1 MVQLRVRALTAAL
14 AIAAAVGAANGSS
27 AVAGETIH
35 FGKSLATLFHYTP
48 VDVGIAKGIFAK
60 HGLAVESTSFAG
72 DAKLQQG
79 LTAGAVDIGVGGGP
93 EFAFVAKGA
102 PDLGVAES
110 AGPPLGST
118 LVVLTD
124 SPIKTI
130 ADLKGKTASI
140 STVGSQT
147 EWFTREL
154 SRQQGWGA
162 DGIKLAALGDVPSQ
176 IAALK
181 THQTDAFTADI
192 ATAYRLED
200 SGEGRI
206 LLKFGDVIPNYINSV
221 LFATNDMIAK
231 RPEALRAFLAAWFE
245 TVAYMKANKADTVA
259 IDAGVL
265 HIPAPIISR
274 VYDET
279 GRMITSDGHFEA
291 KGLAVLGRSFVDMGM
306 LDRPPD
312 MAKLYTEKFLPTA
325 R

>member
-1 MVQLRVRALTAAL
+1 MTEYLKVRRWAAAL
-14 AIAAAVGAANGSS
+14 AALVAVHASGAAAN
-27 AVAGETIH
+27 ETIH

-48 VDVGIAKGIFAK
+48 VDVGIVQGIFAK
-60 HGLAVESTSFAG
+60 RGLDVESANFAG
-72 DAKLQQG
+72 DAKLQQA

-118 LVVLTD
+118 LVVLAD

-147 EWFTREL
+147 EWFSREL

-162 DGIKLAALGDVPSQ
+162 DGIKLAALGDVPAQ

-192 ATAYRLED
+192 ATAYRMEAA
-200 SGEGRI
+200 GEGRI
-206 LLKFGDVIPNYINSV
+206 LLKFGDVIPNYVNSV

-231 RPEALRAFLAAWFE
+231 RPAALRAFLAGWFE
-245 TVAYMKANKADTVA
+245 TVAYMKANKPDTVKLVS
-259 IDAGVL
+259 GVL
-265 HIPAPIISR
+265 HIPEPIMAR

-279 GRMITSDGHFEA
+279 GRMITSDGHFEP
-291 KGLAVLGRSFVDMGM
+291 KGLAVLGRSFLEMGM
-306 LDRPPD
+306 ADREPD
-312 MAKLYTEKFLPTA
+312 MAKLYTEAFLPA
-325 R
+325 GR